1 MSHSWPLAALLALVV
16 TVPAIAAEP
25 VGAFSAGGLGGWQ
38 ERSFKGNSRYRL
50 TELDGR
56 QVLHA
61 SCDGGASV
69 LYREQKIDLNETPV
83 LQWSWRVEETFTGVN
98 ERSKAGDDY
107 PARVYVV
114 VDGGLLAWRTI
125 AMNYVWASEQPKDSA
140 WDNAFIGNAKMLAL
154 RSGSGEAGQWQQES
168 RNVREDF
175 RRFHGRDID
184 RIDGVAVM
192 TDCDNT
198 GGQAEAWFGDI
209 RFVPAR

>member
-1 MSHSWPLAALLALVV
+1 MSRSWPLAAVLALAV

-25 VGAFSAGGLGGWQ
+25 VGAFSAGELGGWQ
-38 ERSFKGNSRYRL
+38 EKSFKGNSRYEL

-69 LYREQKIDLNETPV
+69 LYREQKIDLNATPV
-83 LQWSWRVEETFTGVN
+83 LQWSWRVDETFTGVN

-125 AMNYVWASEQPKDSA
+125 AMNYVWASAQPKDSA
-140 WDNAFIGNAKMLAL
+140 WDNAFVGNAKMLAL

-175 RRFHGRDID
+175 RSFHGRDID

-209 RFVPAR
+209 RFVPAP